1 MYIVSHTKGLARYFT
16 SFFFYRP
23 SLLLNTT
30 FSTSFVSLG
39 PTGAW
44 PLPCAATFPHSI
56 GFLQLLYHLLQH
68 GPCTLSRSAPGCV
81 THHTCHASVTHF
93 RPISGN
99 IVEVTLVTP
108 PIMYI
113 NSHTKETYF
122 P

>member
-1 MYIVSHTKGLARYFT
+1 MYIVSHTKGLARYFM

-39 PTGAW
+39 PTGAS

-68 GPCTLSRSAPGCV
+68 GPCTPIPPSAPHDKPSHMHANGCQGV
-81 THHTCHASVTHF
+81 GLKC
-93 RPISGN
+93 N
-99 IVEVTLVTP
+99 LV
-108 PIMYI
+108 
-113 NSHTKETYF
+113 
-122 P
+122 